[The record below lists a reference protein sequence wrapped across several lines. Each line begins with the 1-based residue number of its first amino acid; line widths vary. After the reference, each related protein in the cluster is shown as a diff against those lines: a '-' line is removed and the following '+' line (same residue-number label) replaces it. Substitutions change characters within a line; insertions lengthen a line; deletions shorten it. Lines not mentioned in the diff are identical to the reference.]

1 MLCVHSSTSEIRC
14 GQYIYTGWVLKFHP
28 PWNFLITCLI
38 LQISKW
44 NLQHLS
50 PTYIGTILQHIIE
63 IDNVLTKLLH
73 FLYHCCK
80 MQSDHARA
88 LWSHPLNNNLIF
100 FSLALKRTGFIQSLP
115 EDMFKMSTSAVTHVS
130 SQRADCGR
138 PLPTFLV
145 AAEPVLLNRL
155 QIDLTESIFHCFSG
169 YALRI
174 LL

>member
-1 MLCVHSSTSEIRC
+1 MLQFTAWNLQSFSRNRDSARGLFFLAHPVHVC
-14 GQYIYTGWVLKFHP
+14 IYRVSFKISP
-28 PWNFLITCLI
+28 PWSFLITCLI

-100 FSLALKRTGFIQSLP
+100 FFFGP
-115 EDMFKMSTSAVTHVS
+115 EKDRFH
-130 SQRADCGR
+130 
-138 PLPTFLV
+138 
-145 AAEPVLLNRL
+145 
-155 QIDLTESIFHCFSG
+155 TESTRGHVQNV
-169 YALRI
+169 LRQQSHTPAAVF
-174 LL
+174 